1 MAPSGRRVFA
11 VNTTPLGRGIALLT
25 IKRQERRGWSV
36 AQLLRDGYAP
46 LRVRKSVLADRV
58 LAVSLDAIITAPDG
72 LAGFMAG
79 LEAVPGCGGRQR
91 DDIQAALVAEF
102 RVQADIAAGVGDMA
116 LAARLANQIAGLPT
130 PPPSMGDWG
139 QMQFHPNVKLD
150 DLCARLWHDR
160 QGKRFIYLPAILP
173 EAAKTAAVMACEGL
187 TDYASK
193 AQAFWAADNDATPSQ
208 AQPDGLI
215 LIDEQ
220 VLAAMHAGCGCYAA
234 LGAAAWQEQKRKLTA
249 WQAGLPAGISV
260 MVINFAKARLHPSA
274 VIGSDL
280 VLPMLGGCGVAP
292 NPQWLPDII
301 ARCDLAQADAR
312 DLSAMLADW
321 DMVKPAV

>member
-1 MAPSGRRVFA
+1 MTS
-11 VNTTPLGRGIALLT
+11 
-25 IKRQERRGWSV
+25 KRQERRGWSV

-46 LRVRKSVLADRV
+46 LRIRKSVLADRV
-58 LAVSLDAIITAPDG
+58 LAVSLDAIMTSPDG
-72 LAGFMAG
+72 LAGFVAG

-102 RVQADIAAGVGDMA
+102 RVQADIAARVGDMV

-139 QMQFHPNVKLD
+139 QVQFHPTAKLD
-150 DLCARLWHDR
+150 DFCATLWPDR
-160 QGKRFIYLPAILP
+160 QRKRFIYLPATLP
-173 EAAKTAAVMACEGL
+173 EAAKTAAIMACEGL
-187 TDYASK
+187 TDHASK
-193 AQAFWAADNDATPSQ
+193 ATESWAADDDATPAQ
-208 AQPDGLI
+208 ARPDGLI

-234 LGAAAWQEQKRKLTA
+234 LGPAAWQEQKHKLTA
-249 WQAGLPAGISV
+249 WQAGLPAGISAL
-260 MVINFAKARLHPSA
+260 VINFAKAKLHPSA

-280 VLPMLGGCGVAP
+280 VLPMPGGCAVVP

-301 ARCDLAQADAR
+301 ARCDLAQADAC
-312 DLSAMLADW
+312 DLSATLADW
-321 DMVKPAV
+321 DKVKPAV